1 MQVAVVRADDFDL
14 VAWTPAEAYR
24 IEVKTAGKRSKQKT
38 NQYHFDTR
46 SGRTRRPMSG
56 CDVVEFC
63 ALDIR
68 MVVFRALAAVPTTS
82 TLVPAQSFS
91 NMNFSDLI
99 PVLGMIASVIA
110 AAAVAR
116 HQIRKLEI
124 EADKSADRIDALDIR
139 VDKLTSATKVLD
151 RQVATLANINSPEN
165 LEMRTRRME
174 SIRVDVEWIKRKLE
188 SI

>member
-1 MQVAVVRADDFDL
+1 
-14 VAWTPAEAYR
+14 
-24 IEVKTAGKRSKQKT
+24 
-38 NQYHFDTR
+38 
-46 SGRTRRPMSG
+46 
-56 CDVVEFC
+56 
-63 ALDIR
+63 
-68 MVVFRALAAVPTTS
+68 
-82 TLVPAQSFS
+82 
-91 NMNFSDLI
+91 MNFSDLI

>member
-1 MQVAVVRADDFDL
+1 MSARIGRAGDYLVASALELIGVQVAVVRADDFDL

-56 CDVVEFC
+56 CDVVAFC

-91 NMNFSDLI
+91 VGYELDSWQ
-99 PVLGMIASVIA
+99 A
-110 AAAVAR
+110 A
-116 HQIRKLEI
+116 IRI
-124 EADKSADRIDALDIR
+124 
-139 VDKLTSATKVLD
+139 
-151 RQVATLANINSPEN
+151 
-165 LEMRTRRME
+165 
-174 SIRVDVEWIKRKLE
+174 
-188 SI
+188 